1 MTTEVA
7 LRITDLGKMYRIGAS
22 RGYHPT
28 LRDAIVQGI
37 RRPFERLV
45 HPGVSASRSQVLWA
59 LRHLDMEVNQGDT
72 LGIIGRNG
80 AGKSTL
86 LKVLSHI
93 TEPTEGRVEI
103 RGRVGSLLEVGT
115 GFHPELTG
123 RENIMLNGAILGM
136 SRVEIKSKFDE
147 IVEFSEIS
155 RFLDTQVKRYSSGM
169 YVRLA
174 FSVAAHLDPEIL
186 VVDEVLAVGDVA
198 FQRKCLGKMEDV
210 AGLGRTVL
218 FVSHNMQAVRTL
230 CRQAVELSAGQ
241 VINSGDAASVVSA
254 YLDRLAE
261 SGASI
266 TWPPGEGPGDK
277 KLRLRG
283 MHILDRAGQ
292 LTNIVDTTEPAT
304 VRIEFDL
311 ADVLA
316 DAVVGFELVNGDGVT
331 VLVSLNTDTEHGN
344 WPKVTKGYN
353 ALECRLPA
361 GLLNAGRYLARP
373 RYALYGVTYLARPEE
388 SVSFEAHVSHVRS
401 PYAHLPRAGVTVP
414 VLQWMTSQ
422 TEKVSQ

>member
-1 MTTEVA
+1 MTDFA
-7 LRITDLGKMYRIGAS
+7 LRTVDLGKMYRIGVG
-22 RGYHPT
+22 RGKHPT
-28 LRDAIVQGI
+28 LRDAIVTGI
-37 RRPFERLV
+37 RRPIERLR
-45 HPGVSASRSQVLWA
+45 HPGISSGRSEVLWA
-59 LRHLDMEVNQGDT
+59 LRHLNLEVKQGET

-136 SRVEIKSKFDE
+136 SRVEIKRKFDE

-210 AGLGRTVL
+210 AGHGRTVL
-218 FVSHNMQAVRTL
+218 FVSHNMQAVRSL
-230 CRQAVELSAGQ
+230 CTHAVELSAGQ
-241 VINSGDAASVVSA
+241 VINRGEVGEVIDA
-254 YLDRLAE
+254 YLERLAE
-261 SGASI
+261 TGASI
-266 TWPPGEGPGDK
+266 TWGRGEGPCAH
-277 KLRLRG
+277 LATLRG
-283 MHILDRAGQ
+283 LHVLDPLGQ
-292 LTNIVDTTEPAT
+292 PASIISTAEPVT
-304 VRIEFDL
+304 IRLEFDISR
-311 ADVLA
+311 VQNNIMI
-316 DAVVGFELVNGDGVT
+316 GFELVNSDGAV
-331 VLVSLNTDTEHGN
+331 VLWSIHTDGEPEK
-344 WPKVTKGYN
+344 WPVLSVGYN
-353 ALECRLPA
+353 ALECRIPP
-361 GLLNAGRYLARP
+361 GLLNGGRYLVRP
-373 RYALYGVTYLARPEE
+373 RVGMYGADRTLLIDHAVA
-388 SVSFEAHVSHVRS
+388 FEAHMDHAVSPH
-401 PYAHLPRAGVTVP
+401 AHLTRPGIIIP
-414 VLQWMTSQ
+414 VLDWTSAETAEQ
-422 TEKVSQ
+422 A

>member
-1 MTTEVA
+1 MSTDTA
-7 LRITDLGKMYRIGAS
+7 LRITDLGKMYRIGVA

-28 LRDAIVQGI
+28 LRDAIAHGV
-37 RRPFERLV
+37 RRPLERLI
-45 HPGVSASRSQVLWA
+45 HPGVSSSRSQVLWA
-59 LRHLDMEVNQGDT
+59 LRHLDLEVKQGDT

-136 SRVEIKSKFDE
+136 SRAEIKRKFDE

-210 AGLGRTVL
+210 AGHGRTVL

-230 CRQAVELSAGQ
+230 CRRAVELSAGQ
-241 VINSGDAASVVSA
+241 VINSGDAASVVST
-254 YLDRLAE
+254 YLDRLAQ
-261 SGASI
+261 SGASV
-266 TWPPGEGPGDK
+266 TWLPGEGPGNQM
-277 KLRLRG
+277 LRLRG
-283 MHILDRAGQ
+283 MHVLDNWGEP
-292 LTNIVDTTEPAT
+292 TNIVDTSEPTT

-311 ADVLA
+311 GDVQADPI
-316 DAVVGFELVNGDGVT
+316 VGVELVNGDGVT
-331 VLVSLNTDTEHGN
+331 VLVSLNTDTEHET
-344 WPKVTKGYN
+344 WPRIVKGYN
-353 ALECRLPA
+353 AVECQIPA

-373 RYALYGVTYLARPEE
+373 RYGLYGLTFLARPDE
-388 SVSFEAHVSHVRS
+388 SVSFEAHVSHVHS
-401 PYAHLPRAGVTVP
+401 PYAHLPRAGVAVP
-414 VLQWMTSQ
+414 VLQWRAAE
-422 TEKVSQ
+422 TEEGQK